1 MWLMDA
7 KPFKAPLFPGEGGCS
22 MHTTALGTEEP
33 QAGSKELWRWR
44 VGRRHESG
52 WAAKHHSQSAV
63 IPVPPRRLTG
73 ASSET

>member
-1 MWLMDA
+1 
-7 KPFKAPLFPGEGGCS
+7 